1 MEEKNLIELIKVSL
15 DKNKDPNNNINEE
28 STLYYD
34 RYSKNIFDV
43 DENGIRVYNRK
54 AKNLK
59 SNFLITLP
67 KETLLSIAIDK
78 ELKYLLCLIVSN
90 KKKNV
95 ELNEINQKLIVVNT
109 NKTKIIEKISDNFI
123 YLLGMF
129 FIGKI
134 LDLKN
139 LDINN
144 NVNNANDFCTV
155 FCDKVVF

>member
-15 DKNKDPNNNINEE
+15 DKNKDPNNNINVE

-90 KKKNV
+90 KKK
-95 ELNEINQKLIVVNT
+95 K
-109 NKTKIIEKISDNFI
+109 
-123 YLLGMF
+123 
-129 FIGKI
+129 
-134 LDLKN
+134 
-139 LDINN
+139 
-144 NVNNANDFCTV
+144 
-155 FCDKVVF
+155 